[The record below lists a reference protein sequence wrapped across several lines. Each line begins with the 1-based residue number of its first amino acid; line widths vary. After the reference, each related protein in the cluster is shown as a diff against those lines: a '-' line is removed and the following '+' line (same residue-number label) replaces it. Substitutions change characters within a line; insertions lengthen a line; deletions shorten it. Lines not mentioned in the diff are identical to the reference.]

1 MELTIKNVN
10 GFKVAMTSLQIAELT
25 GKLHANI
32 IRDIEDETN
41 KLGVEIAGIIFEV
54 SSYKDK
60 NNQSRKMYNLTRDGA
75 MQLGARYDAVTRFK
89 MIQRIN
95 ELEQVLVTKTDSY
108 MIQDPIER
116 AKAWIVE
123 AEEKKELELKVEE
136 AKPKVVYYDKVL
148 NSEKLITVT
157 DIAKDFGMSAIK
169 LNSFL
174 QEIGV
179 QYKKSGSWK
188 LYANHENKVPEYA
201 DYVINEYGQSL
212 RWTELGRQWILEL
225 IATKNNVNK
234 IGSIA

>member
-1 MELTIKNVN
+1 MELMIKNVN
-10 GFKVAMTSLQIAELT
+10 GLNV
-25 GKLHANI
+25 
-32 IRDIEDETN
+32 
-41 KLGVEIAGIIFEV
+41 V
-54 SSYKDK
+54 SS
-60 NNQSRKMYNLTRDGA
+60 RTVA
-75 MQLGARYDAVTRFK
+75 EQLGKDNSDVKKKIKEVLESGTEYFPTQILVRGKEAEDYLLTKEGFILLCMNYTGYNDFK
-89 MIQRIN
+89 RAYIN
-95 ELEQVLVTKTDSY
+95 EFNRMEQALVTKTDSY

-123 AEEKKELELKVEE
+123 AEEKKELELKVEK

-179 QYKKSGSWK
+179 QYKQSGSWK

-234 IGSIA
+234 IGSIAV